1 MKSLNYYITEKLKIR
16 KYNHNYFPETKTQ
29 LKTIILKRIQEEG
42 NNVDLNDIDTSKIT
56 DMSALFYSKYLKD
69 FCGDISEW
77 NVSNV
82 TNMNHTFSECTHF
95 NCDLSKWNVS
105 KVTNMCSTFY
115 GCSEF
120 EGKGL
125 DTWDVSQVE
134 NMEGMFGYC
143 QKLKGYELENWNI
156 QKVKSTIDMFY
167 DCKELCCNLDN
178 WKPSSV
184 KEWIDMFE
192 YCDKLTL
199 PKWYKK

>member
-1 MKSLNYYITEKLKIR
+1 
-16 KYNHNYFPETKTQ
+16 
-29 LKTIILKRIQEEG
+29 
-42 NNVDLNDIDTSKIT
+42 
-56 DMSALFYSKYLKD
+56 
-69 FCGDISEW
+69 
-77 NVSNV
+77 
-82 TNMNHTFSECTHF
+82 
-95 NCDLSKWNVS
+95 
-105 KVTNMCSTFY
+105 
-115 GCSEF
+115 
-120 EGKGL
+120 
-125 DTWDVSQVE
+125 
-134 NMEGMFGYC
+134 MFGYC